1 MRSAALRKP
10 NPDHRPVV
18 WREPIK
24 VQAPRLSGG
33 NVVPFTRP
41 AASKPKPTDSEA
53 YAKAIRRQRGTR
65 LMKAYPELWAAL
77 CYLPLAK
84 AAIRKAET
92 RERAIWELESVER
105 KLMEHA
111 EDLICE

>member
-1 MRSAALRKP
+1 MRTAAVRKP
-10 NPDHRPVV
+10 NPDHKPAV

-24 VQAPRLSGG
+24 VQVMRASNG
-33 NVVPFTRP
+33 NIVPFARP
-41 AASKPKPTDSEA
+41 ASTKPTDSEG
-53 YAKAIRRQRGTR
+53 YAKAIRRQRGER
-65 LMKAYPELWAAL
+65 LRDMYPDLWAAL

-92 RERAIWELESVER
+92 RERAVWELEAVER
-105 KLMEHA
+105 KLLEHA